1 MSTDD
6 KEAKRDEADETVAV
20 AEAEPADGEDPAP
33 EDAVADGEEAS
44 SSGGGRS
51 ILAVALL
58 LAFAGLG
65 GYASLPY
72 WRSSVPEPYRSYLPD
87 LPPSETR
94 SLIGGLE
101 NTIAANR
108 AELAR
113 LQAEVKTLRGEVEE
127 FADAVSPE
135 AAPARGEIA
144 ALKERMIGLEARIRV
159 LGASGPVSG
168 AALPPASAA
177 AADLLHRMDLLAG
190 GIERQAEALKTLAA
204 KEDTRAQQQKEAMA
218 ELVRRVDAVESSRAE
233 ASSVLRLSDRIND
246 VENLARAMASR
257 HDASLANLLAV
268 VQLRAKAAD
277 GLPFD
282 AEIRT
287 ARALAEDKDAFDAL
301 AGKFV
306 AQAGSGVATTV
317 ALRRGFDSLSA
328 AAARAAAAPQGDS
341 ILDKTIG
348 RVTGLITV
356 RRIDGKE
363 DGKTTTAILA
373 RAETFIDAGDL
384 SGAVK
389 ELKTI
394 DAPAVAAALASWIE
408 RAEARVALDAALST
422 LTADALARVAAG
434 AAQTPAPAQPT
445 QKKGS

>member
-6 KEAKRDEADETVAV
+6 KEAKRDVADAAPATV
-20 AEAEPADGEDPAP
+20 EAEPAEEFSEPAP
-33 EDAVADGEEAS
+33 EDAVSDGEEAS
-44 SSGGGRS
+44 SGGHFG
-51 ILAVALL
+51 LAAFVV
-58 LAFAGLG
+58 LAFAGLAA
-65 GYASLPY
+65 YAALPY
-72 WRSSVPEPYRSYLPD
+72 WRGYVPDPYRSYLPD
-87 LPPSETR
+87 LPQSETR
-94 SLIGGLE
+94 TLIGGLE
-101 NTIAANR
+101 DSVAANR

-144 ALKERMIGLEARIRV
+144 ALKERMAGLEARLRV
-159 LGASGPVSG
+159 LGAGSS
-168 AALPPASAA
+168 AAAGSSPAPASAA
-177 AADLLHRMDLLAG
+177 AADLSYRMDLLAG
-190 GIERQAEALKTLAA
+190 GIERQAEATRALAA
-204 KEDTRAQQQKEAMA
+204 KEDQRLQQQRDALT
-218 ELVRRVDAVESSRAE
+218 ELARRLDAVESSRAE
-233 ASSVLRLSDRIND
+233 ATSVLRLSDRIND
-246 VENLARAMASR
+246 VENLARTMASR

-301 AGKFV
+301 AGGFV
-306 AQAGSGVATTV
+306 AQAGTGVATTV
-317 ALRRGFDSLSA
+317 SLRRGFDTLSA
-328 AAARAAAAPQGDS
+328 AAARAAAAPQGES

-348 RVTGLITV
+348 RVTGLVTV

-363 DGKTTTAILA
+363 EGRTTTAILA

-384 SGAVK
+384 AGAVK
-389 ELKTI
+389 ELKAI
-394 DAPAVAAALASWIE
+394 EAPGVTAALKPWIE
-408 RAEARVALDAALST
+408 RAEARIALDAALST

-434 AAQTPAPAQPT
+434 AAQAPVPT
-445 QKKGS
+445 SKKGG